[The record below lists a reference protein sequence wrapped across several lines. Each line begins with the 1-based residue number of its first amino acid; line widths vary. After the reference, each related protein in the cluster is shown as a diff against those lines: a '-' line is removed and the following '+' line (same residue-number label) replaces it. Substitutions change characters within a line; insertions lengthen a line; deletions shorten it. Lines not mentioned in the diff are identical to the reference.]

1 MPRLKKIYINNRS
14 LDANTDNNINSDSI
28 EELELPQNREK
39 LISYIQLK
47 FLQSI
52 KDFNEAIEDIS
63 ITYMEEDSSNRILL
77 KAVINGAI
85 NSFIKI
91 TYLGKGKIQAEVC
104 E

>member
-1 MPRLKKIYINNRS
+1 MPRLRSVYVNNRS
-14 LDANTDNNINSDSI
+14 LDANTDVNINSDSI
-28 EELELPQNREK
+28 EELELTQNREK

-47 FLQSI
+47 FLQDI
-52 KDFNEAIEDIS
+52 KDFSEAIENIS
-63 ITYMEEDSSNRILL
+63 ITYMGEDSSNRIML
-77 KAVINGAI
+77 KAVINGVI